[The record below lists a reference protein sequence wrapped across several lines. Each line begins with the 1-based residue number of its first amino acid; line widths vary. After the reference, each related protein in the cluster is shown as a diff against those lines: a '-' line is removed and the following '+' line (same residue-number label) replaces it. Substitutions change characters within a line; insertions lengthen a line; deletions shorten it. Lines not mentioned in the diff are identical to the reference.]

1 MKEEIKIVF
10 YDGGCGFCNRSVQF
24 ILRKNTTKPFIYFAS
39 LQSDFA
45 QNFFAKHN
53 EPLPDLS
60 SLVFFDSNTFYYKS
74 TGALRIGT
82 YLKSYRVICKIGLI
96 TPRFIRDFI
105 YDIIAKNRN
114 RIASKLT
121 CDILSE
127 EERHRFIDS

>member
-10 YDGGCGFCNRSVQF
+10 YDGDCGFCNRSVQF
-24 ILRKNTTKPFIYFAS
+24 ILKKNTTKPFIYFAS

-60 SLVFFDSNTFYYKS
+60 SLVFFDSNAFYYKS
-74 TGALRIGT
+74 TGALRIGI
-82 YLKSYRVICKIGLI
+82 YLKSYRVICKLGLI

-114 RIASKLT
+114 KLASKAT
-121 CDILSE
+121 CDLLTE
-127 EERHRFIDS
+127 EERNRFLAT